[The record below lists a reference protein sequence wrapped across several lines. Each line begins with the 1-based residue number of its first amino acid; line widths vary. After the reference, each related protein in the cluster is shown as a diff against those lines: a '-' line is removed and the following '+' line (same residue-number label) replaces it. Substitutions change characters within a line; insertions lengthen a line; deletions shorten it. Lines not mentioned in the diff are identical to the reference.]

1 MQKLTLMTIGAL
13 LIGAGGFVYDAANAQ
28 SLYATDPASCSAREV
43 SIYFDKDTTE
53 FNKFTQQLVERLA
66 DNAKVCGTRQVVAE
80 VKSGPERA
88 QAVSHA
94 FNDLGVGVIVTGNP
108 RLVPAAETLADR
120 EVVIRLAARQT
131 SIVTS

>member
-120 EVVIRLAARQT
+120 EVVIRVAATQPRYVN
-131 SIVTS
+131 S